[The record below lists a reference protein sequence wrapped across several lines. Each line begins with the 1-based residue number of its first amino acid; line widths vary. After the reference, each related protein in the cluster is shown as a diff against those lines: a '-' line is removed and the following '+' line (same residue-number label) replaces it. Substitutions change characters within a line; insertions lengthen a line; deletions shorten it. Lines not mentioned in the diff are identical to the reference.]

1 MTDKQ
6 TDRTF
11 LFYID
16 QQHLGIETGGGQEVG
31 CCSLVAVQDHA
42 DDDDYDDDDDDHADD
57 DDYNDDD

>member
-16 QQHLGIETGGGQEVG
+16 QQHLGIETGGGQEGG
-31 CCSLVAVQDHA
+31 CCSRVAVEDHV
-42 DDDDYDDDDDDHADD
+42 DDDDYDDDDRDVIM
-57 DDYNDDD
+57 